1 MIIGEG
7 SFVGANSVIKNG
19 VTIGRNVIIGAGA
32 VVIKDV
38 PDNLVMVGNPARN
51 I

>member
-1 MIIGEG
+1 MRAL
-7 SFVGANSVIKNG
+7 FFRRNLCLTYG

-38 PDNLVMVGNPARN
+38 PDNQVMVGNPAKKIN
-51 I
+51 